1 MLSSHWNPPNHSEIS
16 LTALMVTDLLPLLQG
31 QLVLA
36 AGLEVVERHE
46 QLRVAVLVLGADQEV
61 LARGPAEAGALQR
74 VQEAEAGEGGEVVLR
89 GGRHLGERPVLQQS
103 FCKNTALVNRTIP
116 TSSLLSVE

>member
-1 MLSSHWNPPNHSEIS
+1 
-16 LTALMVTDLLPLLQG
+16 MVTDLLPLLQG

-89 GGRHLGERPVLQQS
+89 GGRHLGKRPVLQQS

>member
-1 MLSSHWNPPNHSEIS
+1 M
-16 LTALMVTDLLPLLQG
+16 TALLTTDLLPLLQG

-46 QLRVAVLVLGADQEV
+46 QLWVPVLVLGADQEV

-74 VQEAEAGEGGEVVLR
+74 VEEAEAGEG
-89 GGRHLGERPVLQQS
+89 
-103 FCKNTALVNRTIP
+103 
-116 TSSLLSVE
+116 